1 MVAARAGE
9 EYPEPPEVLRSFAI
23 GVLDDIV
30 PEVRKH
36 KLLSSMP
43 GFLAVL
49 ELWF

>member
-30 PEVRKH
+30 PEVRKQS
-36 KLLSSMP
+36 LSSMP

-49 ELWF
+49 ELWV